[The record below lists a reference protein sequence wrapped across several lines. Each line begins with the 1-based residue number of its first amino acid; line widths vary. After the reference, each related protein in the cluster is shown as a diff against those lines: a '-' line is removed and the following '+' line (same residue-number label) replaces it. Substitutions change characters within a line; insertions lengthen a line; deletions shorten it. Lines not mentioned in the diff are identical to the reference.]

1 MFWLQEVTSGAQGLK
16 RTKGTRYMSKV
27 RKKVLSVDV
36 NGRRKSQR
44 NKERT
49 FLTLA
54 FEIKH
59 PTKGFLEALQ
69 QGPSLEGERE
79 AIKCQKKKQTKNKN
93 TRKIKAQWSG
103 RGSVVFR

>member
-16 RTKGTRYMSKV
+16 STKGTRYMSKV

-79 AIKCQKKKQTKNKN
+79 AIKCKKKNKQKTKTPGKSKHN
-93 TRKIKAQWSG
+93 G
-103 RGSVVFR
+103 LVEVE

>member
-16 RTKGTRYMSKV
+16 STKGTRYMSKV

-59 PTKGFLEALQ
+59 PTKGISRSPAAGTIFRRR
-69 QGPSLEGERE
+69 ERGD
-79 AIKCQKKKQTKNKN
+79 KMSKKKTNKKQKHQEN
-93 TRKIKAQWSG
+93 QSTMVWS
-103 RGSVVFR
+103 R